1 VADSQWCIEGYDVYT
16 FAHWEST
23 HTSRGADIERDG
35 TLVTRIAGTS
45 EARGWIRKQVG
56 KDG

>member
-1 VADSQWCIEGYDVYT
+1 MRVTTV
-16 FAHWEST
+16 HWEST

-35 TLVTRIAGTS
+35 TLVTRIAGSS